1 MKSAYFIKKFKV
13 LEYLQSLG
21 KHSTEIT
28 TDRSI
33 EELEDISHLFINI
46 FRKFSILQVSQKETG
61 KIIYK
66 YCYIIQRLIEESK
79 ILTLILFSSES
90 VKQEVI
96 AIMKAQVIS

>member
-1 MKSAYFIKKFKV
+1 MRSAYFIKKFKV

-21 KHSTEIT
+21 KQFDT
-28 TDRSI
+28 TIGRSI
-33 EELEDISHLFINI
+33 EELEDFSHLFINI

-66 YCYIIQRLIEESK
+66 YSYIIQRLIEESK

-90 VKQEVI
+90 VKHEMNT
-96 AIMKAQVIS
+96 IMKTQIIS